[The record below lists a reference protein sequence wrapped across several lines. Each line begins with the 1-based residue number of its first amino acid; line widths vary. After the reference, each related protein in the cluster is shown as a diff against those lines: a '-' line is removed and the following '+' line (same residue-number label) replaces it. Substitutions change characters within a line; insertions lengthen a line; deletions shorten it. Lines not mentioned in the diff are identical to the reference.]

1 MKNESTGGMVC
12 AIIGLI
18 LSIVSYF
25 VCGWMSFIGLVLGI
39 IALLIMERKGL
50 AIATTIVSAVGA
62 VLWIILLI
70 VL

>member
-18 LSIVSYF
+18 LSIISYF
-25 VCGWMSFIGLVLGI
+25 ICGWMSIIGLVLGI
-39 IALLIMERKGL
+39 IALLIMKNKGL
-50 AIATTIVSAVGA
+50 AIATTVVSAVCT
-62 VLWIILLI
+62 VLWIVLLI

>member
-25 VCGWMSFIGLVLGI
+25 VCGWMSLIGLVLGI
-39 IALLIMERKGL
+39 FAACIMENKGL
-50 AIATTIVSAVGA
+50 AIATTVVSAVSS